1 MENLFKRFGEVFA
14 PDHYATKVNDQM
26 VMEEMTGNGN
36 AYDLLEELAD
46 SHCEECG
53 FEKENKNEKFCNR
66 CLGVF
71 HRQDLAEQCNR
82 ERGCYGKD

>member
-1 MENLFKRFGEVFA
+1 MKTLFETFGEIFN
-14 PDHYATKVNDQM
+14 PNYSTEVNDKM
-26 VMEEMTGNGN
+26 VIEEMTGIEM
-36 AYDLLEELAD
+36 LEELAD

-53 FEKENKNEKFCNR
+53 FEKENPNEKFCNR

-82 ERGCYGKD
+82 ERGC